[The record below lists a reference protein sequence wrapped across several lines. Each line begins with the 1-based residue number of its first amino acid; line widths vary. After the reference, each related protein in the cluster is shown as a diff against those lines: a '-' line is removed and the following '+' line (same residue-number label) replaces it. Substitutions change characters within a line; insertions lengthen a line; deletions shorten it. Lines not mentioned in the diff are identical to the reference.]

1 MERKRATVNRY
12 VCQER
17 VEKYSSPL
25 TRNRT
30 SIAARRRREGVRTNE
45 FLRLI
50 LGSCSRM
57 NDISAIVGNL
67 ADPFY
72 EIFFTIFF
80 VNSFGWKWINNRVA
94 HFLISLLFNKLV
106 NNDVL

>member
-17 VEKYSSPL
+17 GEVFFPL

-30 SIAARRRREGVRTNE
+30 SIVARRWEGARTNE

-67 ADPFY
+67 ADSFY
-72 EIFFTIFF
+72 EIFFRIFF
-80 VNSFGWKWINNRVA
+80 VNFFGSGSIAGWAI
-94 HFLISLLFNKLV
+94 LISSF
-106 NNDVL
+106 

>member
-17 VEKYSSPL
+17 GYSSPL

-30 SIAARRRREGVRTNE
+30 SIAARRREGVRTNE

-80 VNSFGWKWINNRVA
+80 VNFFGSGSITGW
-94 HFLISLLFNKLV
+94 FIS
-106 NNDVL
+106 

>member
-17 VEKYSSPL
+17 GEVFFPVDEESNLDRGK
-25 TRNRT
+25 TGGG
-30 SIAARRRREGVRTNE
+30 REGVRTNE

-50 LGSCSRM
+50 LGSCSRI

-80 VNSFGWKWINNRVA
+80 VNFFGSGSITGWTI
-94 HFLISLLFNKLV
+94 LISSFFSK
-106 NNDVL
+106 